1 MEAAMRAVVVAKNAT
16 GGLAL
21 GEVDPP
27 RPQASEALVAVR
39 AFSLNRGEVKTALT
53 QAPDGFRPGW
63 DFAGVVEQAA
73 ADGSGP
79 PAGGRVV
86 GMLMF
91 GAWAERIAVPTAMMA
106 DLPEAVPF
114 EAASTLPVAG
124 LTALHSLR
132 KGGDLKGRKVLVT
145 GASGGVGV
153 YAIQL
158 AAADGAVVTAAI
170 RNPANEALVRRLGA
184 THVAMGPDLEA
195 ARAHGPFDLVLE
207 SVGGETLGTAL
218 SLLGPGATCVLF
230 GASDTPVT
238 TFDASRFRA
247 GGTSLYGLF
256 LGYELRNAP
265 PGPDLRVL
273 AERLAAG
280 TLDPMIEVTAPW
292 DQTAQVAADL
302 MARRFNGK
310 AVLTVG

>member
-1 MEAAMRAVVVAKNAT
+1 MPRAIAVSAT
-16 GGLAL
+16 APGRL
-21 GEVDPP
+21 VHVHVNPP
-27 RPQASEALVAVR
+27 RPGPGEALVAVR

-79 PAGGRVV
+79 PAGARVV
-86 GMLMF
+86 GMLMA
-91 GAWAERIAVPTAMMA
+91 GAWAEQVAAPSMMLAELPDAVGFA
-106 DLPEAVPF
+106 
-114 EAASTLPVAG
+114 AASTLPVAG

-132 KGGDLKGRKVLVT
+132 KGGDLAGRKVLVT

-158 AAADGAVVTAAI
+158 AAALGATVTAAI
-170 RNPANEALVRRLGA
+170 RSPANEALVRRLGA
-184 THVAMGPDLEA
+184 HQVCIGDLEG
-195 ARAHGPFDLVLE
+195 ARAHGPFDLALE
-207 SVGGETLGTAL
+207 SIGGDTLGAAMG
-218 SLLGPGATCVLF
+218 LLAPGATCVLF

-238 TFDASRFRA
+238 TFDASRFRV

-265 PGPDLRVL
+265 PGPDLRDL

-280 TLDPMIEVTAPW
+280 ALDPMVEVTADW
-292 DQTAQVAADL
+292 TRTADVAADL

>member
-1 MEAAMRAVVVAKNAT
+1 LV
-16 GGLAL
+16 LAQA
-21 GEVDPP
+21 DAPS
-27 RPQASEALVAVR
+27 PQPSEAVVAVR
-39 AFSLNRGEVKTALT
+39 AFSLNRGEVKTALS

-79 PAGGRVV
+79 RAGARVV

-91 GAWAERIAVPTAMMA
+91 GAWAERVAVPAAMMA
-106 DLPEAVPF
+106 ELPDGVTF
-114 EAASTLPVAG
+114 EAAATLPVAG

-132 KGGDLKGRKVLVT
+132 KGGDLKGCKVLVT

-158 AAADGAVVTAAI
+158 AAAAGAVVTAAI
-170 RNPANEALVRRLGA
+170 RNPANTDLVRRLGA
-184 THVAMGPDLEA
+184 TEVAAGGDLEA
-195 ARAHGPFDLVLE
+195 ARAFGPFDLILE
-207 SVGGETLGTAL
+207 SVGGPTLGTAL
-218 SLLGPGATCVLF
+218 SMLAPGGTCVLF

-256 LGYELRNAP
+256 LGYELRNSP
-265 PGPDLRVL
+265 PGPDLRAL

-292 DQTAQVAADL
+292 DRTAEICADL

-310 AVLTVG
+310 AVLTIG